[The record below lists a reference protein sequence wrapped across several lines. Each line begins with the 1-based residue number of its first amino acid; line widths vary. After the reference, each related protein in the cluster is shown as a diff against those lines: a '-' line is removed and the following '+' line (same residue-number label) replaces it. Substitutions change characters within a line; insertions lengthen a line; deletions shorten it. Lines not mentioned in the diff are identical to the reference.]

1 MNEHS
6 NLLHNMSAPP
16 KSVVKYTGL
25 SWVVTRGIPGGSG
38 VTSIKY
44 SAGSQF
50 GTVVRFIL
58 REDLRG
64 ASIKKVLASLE
75 ALPQGNDQISPDRRL
90 ITLINRR
97 AAELPL
103 PDGCAVIKTNPA
115 HEVLWDDPLSALAIL
130 SKSTDTVWLRN
141 KAPSLSEAVR
151 RTSISLLIPPAFT
164 DRLLEAR
171 I

>member
-25 SWVVTRGIPGGSG
+25 SWVVTRSIPGGSG

-44 SAGSQF
+44 AAGSQI

-64 ASIKKVLASLE
+64 ASIKKVLSLFVK
-75 ALPQGNDQISPDRRL
+75 Q
-90 ITLINRR
+90 
-97 AAELPL
+97 
-103 PDGCAVIKTNPA
+103 
-115 HEVLWDDPLSALAIL
+115 
-130 SKSTDTVWLRN
+130 
-141 KAPSLSEAVR
+141 
-151 RTSISLLIPPAFT
+151 SLLVVVLAPC
-164 DRLLEAR
+164 R
-171 I
+171 